1 MHGRGAVFHACGRR
15 HASNG
20 GLVCLQASVANTAW
34 ARRTA
39 PNPARSAPNAL
50 HRLFRATSTRYLPG
64 TALASTS
71 RKSRP
76 QSDSFNE
83 EEGSRIPPM
92 ATAAPLIVILA
103 AGKGTRMRSAL
114 PKVLHK
120 VAGLSMLGHV
130 LALARGVGDA
140 AIAVVVGP
148 GMDEVRGEVA
158 RLAPSAKV
166 YVQENQ
172 AGTADAVLAARPALQ
187 GHTGDVIVLY
197 ADTPLLKAST
207 LVSLRSAL
215 DEGAGVA
222 VLGFEAKDPTGYG
235 RLITVNENT
244 LLAIREDKDAS
255 PEERKITLCN
265 SGVLAFRLKDL
276 LGVLSR
282 IGNGN
287 AKGEYYLTDAVEIAR
302 AQGARAAVI
311 RTPEDEVLG
320 VNSRSQLAI
329 AERIWQDRARQ
340 AAMDNGATMTSPET
354 VFFSYDTIIGR
365 DVNIEPHVVFGP
377 GVTIADGTEIK
388 AFCHFE
394 GATIGANARVG
405 PYARLRPGAV
415 LGAGVHIGNF
425 VEVKNVA
432 IGDGAKANH
441 LSYLGDGSVGAGA
454 NIGAGTI
461 FCNYDGFFKHKTE
474 IGDGAFIGSNTSLVA
489 PIKIGD
495 GAYVGSGS
503 VITEDVAPGAL
514 ALERSAQEERPQWAA
529 KFRTLMARRKAGYR
543 AT

>member
-1 MHGRGAVFHACGRR
+1 
-15 HASNG
+15 
-20 GLVCLQASVANTAW
+20 
-34 ARRTA
+34 
-39 PNPARSAPNAL
+39 
-50 HRLFRATSTRYLPG
+50 
-64 TALASTS
+64 
-71 RKSRP
+71 
-76 QSDSFNE
+76 
-83 EEGSRIPPM
+83 M
-92 ATAAPLIVILA
+92 AIAAPLIVILA
-103 AGKGTRMRSAL
+103 AGKGTRMKSAL

-130 LALARGVGDA
+130 LALAKGVEDA
-140 AIAVVVGP
+140 AVAVVVGP
-148 GMDEVRGEVA
+148 GMDEVRAEIA
-158 RLAPSAKV
+158 RLAPNAQV
-166 YVQENQ
+166 FVQENQ
-172 AGTADAVLAARPALQ
+172 SGTADAVLAARPAMQ

-197 ADTPLLKAST
+197 ADTPLLEAST
-207 LVSLRSAL
+207 LASLRSAL
-215 DEGAGVA
+215 DGGAGVA

-235 RLITVNENT
+235 RLITVNEST
-244 LLAIREDKDAS
+244 LLAIREHKDAS

-265 SGVLAFRLKDL
+265 SGVLAFRLADL

-302 AQGARAAVI
+302 ADGARAAVI

-340 AAMDNGATMTSPET
+340 AAMDNGATLTSPET
-354 VFFSYDTIIGR
+354 VFFSYDTVVGR
-365 DVNIEPHVVFGP
+365 DVIIEPNVVFGP
-377 GVTIADGTEIK
+377 GVTIADGAEIK

-394 GATIGANARVG
+394 GASIGANARIG

-415 LGAGVHIGNF
+415 LGADVHIGNF

-432 IGDGAKANH
+432 VGNGAKANH

-461 FCNYDGFFKHKTE
+461 FCNYDGYFKHKTE
-474 IGDGAFIGSNTSLVA
+474 IGEGAFIGSNTSLVA

-503 VITEDVAPGAL
+503 VITKDVAPGAL

-529 KFRTLMARRKAGYR
+529 KFRTLMARRKAANR
-543 AT
+543 ET

>member
-1 MHGRGAVFHACGRR
+1 
-15 HASNG
+15 
-20 GLVCLQASVANTAW
+20 
-34 ARRTA
+34 
-39 PNPARSAPNAL
+39 
-50 HRLFRATSTRYLPG
+50 
-64 TALASTS
+64 
-71 RKSRP
+71 
-76 QSDSFNE
+76 
-83 EEGSRIPPM
+83 M

-103 AGKGTRMRSAL
+103 AGKGTRMKSAL

-130 LALARGVGDA
+130 LALARGVEDA

-148 GMDEVRGEVA
+148 DMDEVRSEVA

-166 YVQENQ
+166 FTQENQ
-172 AGTADAVLAARPALQ
+172 LGTADAVLAARPALH

-197 ADTPLLKAST
+197 ADTPLLQAST
-207 LVSLRSAL
+207 LVSLRTAL
-215 DEGAGVA
+215 DGGAGVA

-235 RLITVNENT
+235 RLITVNEST
-244 LLAIREDKDAS
+244 LLAIREHKDAS

-265 SGVLAFRLKDL
+265 SGVLAFRLGDL

-302 AQGARAAVI
+302 ADGARAAVI

-329 AERIWQDRARQ
+329 AERIWQDRTRQ
-340 AAMDNGATMTSPET
+340 AAMDNGATLTSPET

-365 DVNIEPHVVFGP
+365 DVIIEPNVVFGP
-377 GVTIADGTEIK
+377 GVTIADGAEIK

-394 GATIGANARVG
+394 GASIGANARIG

-415 LGAGVHIGNF
+415 LGPRVHIGNF

-432 IGDGAKANH
+432 VGDGAKANH

-474 IGDGAFIGSNTSLVA
+474 IGEGAFIGSNTSLVA

-503 VITEDVAPGAL
+503 VITKDVAPGAL

-529 KFRTLMARRKAGYR
+529 KFRTLMARRKAGHR